1 MTDPINYEEIVWNI
15 RADAA
20 KISGAR
26 NDAYALTQPAAST
39 APTFDEYS
47 KSLGYQNLDY
57 EAKNQVQ
64 QSWLAQ
70 HGSTWKQAGANP
82 KADLA
87 SFAKNDK
94 PKFEITNTDWIDRF
108 AQAAIQSGAS
118 QFNVIANE
126 MQPGV
131 IKDFLSNRGQQGLLD
146 AKAIEQKFSPLTLDT
161 MKKEARVAAELDKK
175 YGGNIPAT
183 EEVRQALVNIGGDPI
198 GRIASAAGSS
208 VTQFPGMAVQA
219 VGGALA
225 ATGVGVGPGAALI
238 AGGKVLSTALGASSV
253 AGEVGQGAFDEVMKL
268 TPKQLYSHPTF
279 QAALSEAKKVGLS
292 EDSANLAAQRAVASE
307 AMSFGAR
314 MGAIVGAVGGVV
326 SANLGT
332 GAIAQQAGKQAAKHF
347 LKHAGIE
354 MATEG
359 VEGAITQVAQN
370 KAAQSGG
377 VDVALGKGVI
387 AAGIEEAY
395 GGLGQSAAASGIG
408 KTVGALA
415 DIAKATPVK
424 APDVVTAPTTTPE
437 TLAKRMEHMPEY
449 VKTMA
454 EDLVNTIVATPN
466 PTPEV
471 KAEIDAAKSAL
482 LGLGFTQADLDGL
495 YGTTVKAD
503 AVVSPDKT
511 VSPVVNPGNPEQVT
525 VGSYKPAE
533 TGGEPGTQAPT
544 RLVTELAAQGPIIL
558 ESINQKAVDH
568 EKGYSGW
575 VQSTQSEPSR
585 VPKQEFISG
594 TADNMVLTAL
604 QLGLPM
610 DKAAQSY
617 AQELQ
622 STQATGSGNNSASNL
637 GSRLTAD
644 GKSLVSESD
653 YQASQLGT
661 VPDLVG
667 KYVLYGNVEGY
678 VVQRPQGLYVVDTR
692 PGNTQDIFIEGGE
705 SQSTPA
711 QLGVQLLS
719 TPTVKVPTKRQGSG
733 TSVSQQVE
741 TAQLTYDQILF
752 NDALDLLVMSMEPAQ
767 AEAVL
772 TAIDARLGDGAT
784 TAQVAKEIE
793 NAINKFD
800 QQGSAGEVIDPTQ
813 NTQFTSEGFSAS
825 SSTDV
830 SPRSKNG
837 LAETANQIK
846 TRHTIASTRAKLES
860 WLYGLDPKLEGKTLD
875 EMLPDVMLL
884 ENLPG
889 QVIAGME
896 DRKIK
901 TGLPF
906 QDAYGVD
913 TENVK
918 DQAVNGFRDGKRG
931 ITVLFTKN
939 MNVDADPISTLIHE
953 TWHKFQGRES
963 DGGIIATANSWA
975 NKPAGSVENT
985 AYLNGLQATQGT
997 DITKGQQEFI
1007 PYILN
1012 SLWEQGV
1019 RPGQG
1024 TEASGWVDKA
1034 LAYLQK
1040 LVDFVVMKATGNPRK
1055 LTPQELMDIAVGLV
1069 RDDANGV
1076 NINKWLG
1083 PKEKVSSQPSFSV
1096 ADIAKLSD
1104 KNMPLKEFSQQ
1115 FAGDIKQSDKT
1126 VEQAN
1131 KIANSYVLG
1140 VTTGSSDYLPNVT
1153 GASLSYK
1160 QYLMM
1165 PDGLTYDPANVN
1177 HITATDLTKSI
1188 YEAVKSGKIEQAL
1201 VQEAKSINESRAKDL
1216 GVLAR
1221 YLRNNPDYRPT
1232 EAAVILKAAS
1242 KWGMRLTTNNDK
1254 SVVQLVEITNKNA
1267 TAIAVLNGLDA
1278 SSLAEKLFEGM
1289 PLKAAFQAALQKN
1302 ADAREKAAK
1311 DSGKEGWVV
1320 YKKSDKHEDAVALR
1334 DGVAGREWCTAGA
1347 VSTAAGQLSQGDFHV
1362 FYKNGQ
1368 PLVALRTVDGRLGE
1382 APRGSLPGQALT
1394 EFERGIAERRLHSV
1408 AEHGPSITGAEDFL
1422 ADQKVLVDIQSGAIK
1437 GYSDID
1443 LWMLRGYMLRAGDYI
1458 GTGLPPAATSIVEQ
1472 ASRDRRS
1479 LKEWEGLGYY
1489 DAGPSTKPNF
1499 VEWDKVKFLNGD
1511 AVLPRYTKAPL
1522 LEVVDS
1528 LLVSGGAEAPKL
1540 QIVLGGLFVE
1550 GDITLPK
1557 LTTVKGTLYTT
1568 SDNSLPSLQAVREL
1582 VAVNR
1587 LRPDSLAIP
1596 RGVKIAPLVTDSLRQ
1611 KYSSPGWKELGLI
1624 ETPVEQLFGKVDPT
1638 TVAQP
1643 TTTSS
1648 KDFLDYSMFTP
1659 NQPKTLSEKLDV
1671 INSGRLKAKVPDWQ
1685 QIKDKTAEYLVDVSR
1700 PFDVWARSFGSA
1712 ADQARLLQNKA
1723 LAKTRAGA
1731 LTSEI
1736 DAKFSQPLAKALQN
1750 IVSAKHAADI
1760 SAAKEMVGEWITV
1773 RYAQIKN
1780 ADFITQDQQAV
1791 DDASPGSFEHQDAL
1805 DKQTKRL
1812 SAINSSNDNLD
1823 PTQTQLDAG
1832 VAGGYNN
1839 ATAAKVQGLIEAKV
1853 PVAMLEAAAQPVYD
1867 MLKYKAT
1874 LDIKTGKIAVSQ
1886 SVKWLNS
1893 PYYVP
1898 LTGDPRNDDSTS
1910 DVFGTGSLNQG
1921 KDKKAVGRTGSLAQ
1935 NGIDAAYEQI
1945 AKSTN
1950 YHGWLPFKQ
1959 ELTSTYEKLMVDAGG
1974 DVEKVWKDSGI
1985 KRFREGPG
1993 VDIQNSIVVRN
2004 GADVTKNGS
2013 GWVYT
2018 LDSQDAID
2026 GLRRVNLEAPN
2037 SFLAAIG
2044 WGTTIMSKM
2053 VTMWMP
2059 GFAVINSWR
2068 DGPERFTN
2076 LWTRTLANYPDLDM
2090 GKVALQATGYFADPR
2105 TLLTTRVV
2113 VAEKLGMFEWA
2124 KALSDSIPDFTP
2136 GDSSLL
2142 SEMLKAGASSTTGSY
2157 LSRDSSQL
2165 AEKLAK
2171 INRWDTKTKNLLV
2184 IWNDSFE
2191 LKAPFAMYK
2200 ALRNNGVDEKA
2211 AAATVLA
2218 TMDFGKTGRA
2228 MAPIKALY
2236 MFAQPIATG
2245 SHQLFLTAG
2254 TTKGQVAGV
2263 AMLAA
2268 SMGLYA
2274 MLSEMGG
2281 EDELLKKKKL
2291 DELGSFTLERSIP
2304 VPIGNN
2310 TYLKVPVPFGLFQ
2323 LAWAS
2328 GVNLMR
2334 GITGVQTPVETV
2346 GELLK
2351 LGVKT
2356 FAPVSPS
2363 EVPIMR
2369 DPATWF
2375 MQTLAPSFIGKTI
2388 VNVASNKT
2396 AFGGTLD
2403 NRANVKP
2410 GEPMWKMA
2418 RKDTPELY
2426 VSASKWLLQNFNV
2439 NTSPEVIHEWLK
2451 GLTPGVLNEGTKAY
2465 IDNPAKDA
2473 RGVPH
2478 VNQWFDR
2485 YLVQQT
2491 DSQFIDRLYYKAQ
2504 AEVLDLRLKKNSDT
2518 KSAGNPL
2525 TEKENQLNA
2534 ALRGDDNAE
2543 SNIRKQWG
2551 ALRKQNNEGL
2561 LTPEQYKTRYQQLD
2575 KQETDARRRF
2585 LVRYNELT
2593 K

>member
-1 MTDPINYEEIVWNI
+1 MTDPVNYEEIVWNI

-26 NDAYALTQPAAST
+26 NDAYALTQPAASA

-82 KADLA
+82 EADLA

-183 EEVRQALVNIGGDPI
+183 EEVKQALANIGGDPI

-208 VTQFPGMAVQA
+208 VTQFPGMAIQA
-219 VGGALA
+219 AGGALA

-314 MGAIVGAVGGVV
+314 MGATVGAVGGAV

-544 RLVTELAAQGPIIL
+544 RLVTELAAQGPITL

-610 DKAAQSY
+610 DQAAQSY

-637 GSRLTAD
+637 GSRLTVD

-667 KYVLYGNVEGY
+667 KYVLYGNAEGY

-719 TPTVKVPTKRQGSG
+719 TPTVRVPTKRQGSG

-830 SPRSKNG
+830 SPGSKNG

-884 ENLPG
+884 ENLPD

-918 DQAVNGFRDGKRG
+918 DQAVNGFRDGRRG

-1040 LVDFVVMKATGNPRK
+1040 LVDYVVIKATENPRK
-1055 LTPQELMDIAVGLV
+1055 LTPQELMDIAVGLI

-1083 PKEKVSSQPSFSV
+1083 PKEKILSQPSFSV
-1096 ADIAKLSD
+1096 AD
-1104 KNMPLKEFSQQ
+1104 
-1115 FAGDIKQSDKT
+1115 
-1126 VEQAN
+1126 
-1131 KIANSYVLG
+1131 
-1140 VTTGSSDYLPNVT
+1140 
-1153 GASLSYK
+1153 
-1160 QYLMM
+1160 
-1165 PDGLTYDPANVN
+1165 
-1177 HITATDLTKSI
+1177 
-1188 YEAVKSGKIEQAL
+1188 
-1201 VQEAKSINESRAKDL
+1201 
-1216 GVLAR
+1216 
-1221 YLRNNPDYRPT
+1221 
-1232 EAAVILKAAS
+1232 
-1242 KWGMRLTTNNDK
+1242 
-1254 SVVQLVEITNKNA
+1254 
-1267 TAIAVLNGLDA
+1267 
-1278 SSLAEKLFEGM
+1278 
-1289 PLKAAFQAALQKN
+1289 
-1302 ADAREKAAK
+1302 
-1311 DSGKEGWVV
+1311 
-1320 YKKSDKHEDAVALR
+1320 
-1334 DGVAGREWCTAGA
+1334 
-1347 VSTAAGQLSQGDFHV
+1347 
-1362 FYKNGQ
+1362 
-1368 PLVALRTVDGRLGE
+1368 RTVNYKDISEDG
-1382 APRGSLPGQALT
+1382 Q
-1394 EFERGIAERRLHSV
+1394 
-1408 AEHGPSITGAEDFL
+1408 
-1422 ADQKVLVDIQSGAIK
+1422 
-1437 GYSDID
+1437 
-1443 LWMLRGYMLRAGDYI
+1443 
-1458 GTGLPPAATSIVEQ
+1458 
-1472 ASRDRRS
+1472 
-1479 LKEWEGLGYY
+1479 
-1489 DAGPSTKPNF
+1489 
-1499 VEWDKVKFLNGD
+1499 
-1511 AVLPRYTKAPL
+1511 
-1522 LEVVDS
+1522 
-1528 LLVSGGAEAPKL
+1528 
-1540 QIVLGGLFVE
+1540 
-1550 GDITLPK
+1550 
-1557 LTTVKGTLYTT
+1557 
-1568 SDNSLPSLQAVREL
+1568 
-1582 VAVNR
+1582 
-1587 LRPDSLAIP
+1587 
-1596 RGVKIAPLVTDSLRQ
+1596 
-1611 KYSSPGWKELGLI
+1611 
-1624 ETPVEQLFGKVDPT
+1624 
-1638 TVAQP
+1638 
-1643 TTTSS
+1643 
-1648 KDFLDYSMFTP
+1648 DYSMFTP

-1671 INSGRLKAKVPDWQ
+1671 INSGRLKTKVPDWQ

-1712 ADQARLLQNKA
+1712 ADQARLLQNKT

-1736 DAKFSQPLAKALQN
+1736 DAKFSQPLAKSLQN

-1760 SAAKEMVGEWITV
+1760 SAAKEMVGEWMTV

-1805 DKQTKRL
+1805 DKQAKRL
-1812 SAINSSNDNLD
+1812 AAINSVNDNLD

-1839 ATAAKVQGLIEAKV
+1839 ATAAKVQSLIEAKV

-1874 LDIKTGKIAVSQ
+1874 LDIKTGKTAVSQ

-1959 ELTSTYEKLMVDAGG
+1959 ELTSTYEKLMADAGG
-1974 DVEKVWKDSGI
+1974 DAEKVWKDSGI
-1985 KRFREGPG
+1985 KRFRGGPG

-2026 GLRRVNLEAPN
+2026 GLRRVNLEEPN

-2113 VAEKLGMFEWA
+2113 VAEKLGMFEWS

-2585 LVRYNELT
+2585 LARYNELT